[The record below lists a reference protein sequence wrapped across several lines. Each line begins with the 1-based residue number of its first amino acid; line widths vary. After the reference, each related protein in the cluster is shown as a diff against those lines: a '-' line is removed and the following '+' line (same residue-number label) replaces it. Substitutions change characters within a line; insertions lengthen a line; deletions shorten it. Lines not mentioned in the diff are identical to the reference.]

1 MYIHVL
7 VSVCLIIVVK
17 IQATLLPPRGSL
29 SVCGVC
35 VCMLVCVLVRLSSGG
50 RLVLLGDVEG
60 ALF

>member
-35 VCMLVCVLVRLSSGG
+35 VYACVCAGE
-50 RLVLLGDVEG
+50 VE
-60 ALF
+60 